1 MSLAGLGART
11 VPAALDMAAERS
23 SAANLDRCHDALLG
37 EVEVAD
43 IGRAPRLTM
52 AAKNTASSRFQRT
65 MSGPH
70 QVGETGCPAP
80 LRD

>member
-1 MSLAGLGART
+1 MRSQRIGRLGSSAFRLSAAAVSMSLAGLGART

-52 AAKNTASSRFQRT
+52 AAKNIR
-65 MSGPH
+65 
-70 QVGETGCPAP
+70 
-80 LRD
+80 